1 MDWSKGYSISYYMTR
16 IDPITWHDIE
26 RIEIIDGSI
35 KRESGGMRESA
46 TVDCTA
52 YPRIV
57 EQWIR
62 IWLDI
67 EQTGANQHIPL
78 FTGLATSPARDFTG
92 DNESNSIEC
101 YSVLKP
107 ASDVYL
113 LRGWYAP
120 AGRRG
125 AEVIKELLADIPA
138 PVSIAED
145 SPALQS
151 HIIAEDTE
159 THLTMIE
166 KILTAINWRMRILG
180 DGTVRVEPK
189 PSEPVAT
196 FDPIDNDV
204 IETEIKVKED
214 WFSCPNVFMA
224 IANDLMAIAR
234 DDSINSPLSTVN
246 RGREVWRQ
254 ETSCDLADN
263 ETIEQYALRRLKEL
277 QKTEKTASYD
287 RRFMPNVYPGDAVR
301 LHYPAQSL
309 DGVFTV
315 SSQSIDLSYA
325 ARTSEEIIK

>member
-1 MDWSKGYSISYYMTR
+1 MIWSSGYQVSYYVTR
-16 IDPITWHDIE
+16 LDPVTWRDIE
-26 RIEIIDGSI
+26 RIEITDGSI
-35 KRESGGMRESA
+35 KRESNGLRESA
-46 TVDCTA
+46 SIDCTS
-52 YPRIV
+52 YPNIV
-57 EQWIR
+57 EQWVR
-62 IWLDI
+62 VWLDI
-67 EQTGANQHIPL
+67 EQSGSSEHIAL

-92 DNESNSIEC
+92 DYETNTLEC

-120 AGRRG
+120 AGMRG
-125 AEVIKELLADIPA
+125 ASVIKDLLSVIPA
-138 PVSIAED
+138 PVSIAEN

-151 HIIAEDTE
+151 HIIAEDSE
-159 THLTMIE
+159 TRLTMIE
-166 KILTAINWRMRILG
+166 KILTAINWRLKIEG
-180 DGTVRVEPK
+180 DGTIRVEPK
-189 PSEPVAT
+189 SSDPVAT

-204 IETEIKVKED
+204 IETEIKVSED
-214 WFSCPNVFMA
+214 WFDCPNVLMA
-224 IANDLMAIAR
+224 IDNDLMAIAR
-234 DDSINSPLSTVN
+234 DDSERSPLSTVN